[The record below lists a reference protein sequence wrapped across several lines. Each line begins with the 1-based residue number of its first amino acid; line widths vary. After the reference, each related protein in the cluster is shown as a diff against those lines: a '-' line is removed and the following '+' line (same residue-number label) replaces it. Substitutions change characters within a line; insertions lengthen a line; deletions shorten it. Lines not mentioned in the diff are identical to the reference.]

1 MDQGITETELKRS
14 KAKLLGQKK
23 IARQSL
29 GHLAT
34 QSALDELYGLG
45 YMHQFEEEAAIESV
59 TLEEV
64 QQAAA
69 SVFLQAQQCTTT
81 VGPSLK

>member
-1 MDQGITETELKRS
+1 MKPLRISRGERQIEIIRNPYGIPHVQAECW
-14 KAKLLGQKK
+14 
-23 IARQSL
+23 
-29 GHLAT
+29 
-34 QSALDELYGLG
+34 LDAIYGLG

-69 SVFLQAQQCTTT
+69 SVFLQAQQCTAT